1 MPFLQHTEILFAQ
14 MDSLLQQL
22 TPDVY
27 QKPLPVLHGSS
38 IGQHLRH
45 VIEFFKELEKGYISG
60 IIDYDQRQR
69 SLMIETDKAS
79 AGAYLRRL
87 LSTLNRNDKAL
98 ELVVSYTPDATR
110 VATIPTNYYREWVYN
125 IEHTIHHMALIKTG
139 VHQLEGVALS
149 SAFGIAVS
157 TQRAQNKCAQ

>member
-1 MPFLQHTEILFAQ
+1 MPFLPHTETLFAQ

-22 TPDVY
+22 TPEAY
-27 QKPLPVLHGSS
+27 QQPLPVLHGSS

-45 VIEFFKELEKGYISG
+45 VIEFFEELEKGYESG

-69 SLMIETDKAS
+69 NLIIETDKAY
-79 AGAYLRRL
+79 ADAYLRRL
-87 LSTLNRNDKAL
+87 LSTLNKKDKSL
-98 ELVVSYTPDATR
+98 ELVVSYLPDA
-110 VATIPTNYYREWVYN
+110 AQSINIPTTYYREWVYN

-139 VHQLEGVALS
+139 VHQLEGVALP